1 MISINSFHLSAE
13 KDPAICDMPPIE
25 TPEGFTLME
34 LLVSFSILSL
44 LLVLII
50 QTNSE
55 TIFFLQRT
63 SKLEQVQ
70 KVVVHELLKI
80 ERGVEKEENEDSE
93 KGVYPEGH
101 PLAGDIWTRTDEEE
115 EILGAFKIT
124 RIKFR
129 VTWKHGEED
138 QFFESSIWG
147 L

>member
-1 MISINSFHLSAE
+1 MNSIESSYLSLE
-13 KDPAICDMPPIE
+13 KEPQGYALRTMDTSD
-25 TPEGFTLME
+25 GFTLME

-63 SKLEQVQ
+63 SKLEKVQ
-70 KVVVHELLKI
+70 KVVIHELLKI

-101 PLAGDIWTRTDEEE
+101 PLVGDVWTRVDEVE
-115 EILGAFKIT
+115 EIFGAFKIT

-129 VTWKHGEED
+129 VTWLHGEEE
-138 QFFESSIWG
+138 QYFESSIWG